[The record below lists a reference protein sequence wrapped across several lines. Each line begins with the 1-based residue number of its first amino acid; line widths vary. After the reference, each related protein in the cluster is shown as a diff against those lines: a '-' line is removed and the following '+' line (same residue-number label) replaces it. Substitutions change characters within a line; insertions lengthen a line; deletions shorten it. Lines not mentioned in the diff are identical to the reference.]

1 MKGLIQA
8 VEVSYLAHP
17 TEDPDRIEERVK
29 SCLGIQ
35 AAPSVTR
42 LEGHYGYPILMVK
55 YHLTGEEAH
64 GVVRQVAEKMS
75 PESKRN
81 LREDSSENID
91 EHSALYLRFDKQQIM
106 RGKLV
111 LGQADSVRIRIKPR
125 LFLVK
130 GKIEEFYMGVL
141 GLNG

>member
-1 MKGLIQA
+1 
-8 VEVSYLAHP
+8 
-17 TEDPDRIEERVK
+17 
-29 SCLGIQ
+29 
-35 AAPSVTR
+35 
-42 LEGHYGYPILMVK
+42 
-55 YHLTGEEAH
+55 
-64 GVVRQVAEKMS
+64 
-75 PESKRN
+75 
-81 LREDSSENID
+81 
-91 EHSALYLRFDKQQIM
+91 M